1 VSDEATQGTTVEQG
15 RPGGPPARERPRHDD
30 HTAMFPHV
38 SRWSRGY
45 DPDQVDDFFARA
57 RIAYEGPLESSMRGA
72 DVRTVAFDLVR
83 GGYASAAVDGAL
95 DRLEGAFVRRERA
108 GFVARQSQKEWM
120 SAVAERATTLYPRL
134 VRPRGERF
142 APPERGRGYLADDV
156 DDVLDRLVA
165 YFDKNSTLTSA
176 DLRAA
181 TFRAARGERAYAEGP
196 VDAYLDRAVEV
207 LLAVE

>member
-1 VSDEATQGTTVEQG
+1 
-15 RPGGPPARERPRHDD
+15 
-30 HTAMFPHV
+30 
-38 SRWSRGY
+38 
-45 DPDQVDDFFARA
+45 
-57 RIAYEGPLESSMRGA
+57 MRGA

-83 GGYASAAVDGAL
+83 GGYATSAVDGAL

-108 GFVARQSQKEWM
+108 AFVGRQSQKEWM

-156 DDVLDRLVA
+156 DEVLDRLVA
-165 YFDKNSTLTSA
+165 YFDRNGTLTSA
-176 DLRAA
+176 ELRGA
-181 TFRAARGERAYAEGP
+181 TFRPARGGRAYAEGP

>member
-1 VSDEATQGTTVEQG
+1 VSDEATQGTTIEE
-15 RPGGPPARERPRHDD
+15 GGPPADQGREHPRHDD

-38 SRWSRGY
+38 SRWLRGY
-45 DPDQVDDFFARA
+45 DPDQVDEFFARA
-57 RIAYEGPLESSMRGA
+57 RIAYEGPVESAMRGA

-83 GGYASAAVDGAL
+83 GGYATSAVDGAL

-108 GFVARQSQKEWM
+108 AFVGRQSQKEWM

-156 DDVLDRLVA
+156 DEVLDRLVA
-165 YFDKNSTLTSA
+165 YFDRNGTLTSA
-176 DLRAA
+176 ELRGA
-181 TFRAARGERAYAEGP
+181 TFRPARGGRAYAEGP